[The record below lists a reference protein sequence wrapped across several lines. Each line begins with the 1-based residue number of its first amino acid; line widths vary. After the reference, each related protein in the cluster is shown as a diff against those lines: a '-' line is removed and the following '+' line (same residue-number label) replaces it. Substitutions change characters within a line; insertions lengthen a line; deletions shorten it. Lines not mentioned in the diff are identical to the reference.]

1 MTPPAK
7 TLIGSKINYFQG
19 SIALCHTGS
28 IARGFSNIRSFQD
41 VSSLF
46 GTHRRTGKSSR
57 NAVVSGP
64 FTRTQKCSSTD
75 QKKYQEA
82 ETVRIINAEFH
93 NNFATLWS
101 GWFNLKQV
109 ILHEHL

>member
-1 MTPPAK
+1 MM
-7 TLIGSKINYFQG
+7 FQY
-19 SIALCHTGS
+19 
-28 IARGFSNIRSFQD
+28 IRSFQD
-41 VSSLF
+41 VSSLS